1 MVSYGVKG
9 PRLKSDRQLVER
21 ICRQDSQAFD
31 ELMRRH
37 EPLVRRHLLR
47 IVRDPAAADDLAQDV
62 FLRLW
67 QKAGQWRGKGAFRA
81 WLMRIATNL
90 ALNHLRALR
99 RRPHRPLQPA
109 PGPGDEDQENT
120 LPAWMVDPS
129 AVEPDEAMEQAERRD
144 LFRRMIEDLPD
155 EKRQVLQMVHE
166 EDMDLADVARALGVP
181 LGTVKSRLHYTIK
194 RLGSQWRQVQDQW
207 ENP

>member
-1 MVSYGVKG
+1 
-9 PRLKSDRQLVER
+9 LKSDRQLVER

-31 ELMRRH
+31 ELMRRY
-37 EPLVRRHLLR
+37 EPLVHRHLLR
-47 IVRDPAAADDLAQDV
+47 IVRNPAAADDLAQDV

-67 QKAGQWRGKGAFRA
+67 QKAGQWQGKGAFRA

-109 PGPGDEDQENT
+109 PGPSDEGEENT
-120 LPAWMVDPS
+120 LPAWMVDAS
-129 AVEPDEAMEQAERRD
+129 AIEPDEAMERAEWRE

-194 RLGSQWRQVQDQW
+194 RLGSRWRHVHGEW
-207 ENP
+207 ENL

>member
-1 MVSYGVKG
+1 M
-9 PRLKSDRQLVER
+9 KSDRQLVER
-21 ICRQDSQAFD
+21 ICRQDSRAFD
-31 ELMRRH
+31 ELMRRY
-37 EPLVRRHLLR
+37 ESPIRGHLLR

-67 QKAGQWRGKGAFRA
+67 QRAGQWRGKGAFRA

-90 ALNHLRALR
+90 ALNHLRTLR

-109 PGPGDEDQENT
+109 PAPGDEDQDNT
-120 LPAWMVDPS
+120 LPAWMVDAS
-129 AVEPDEAMEQAERRD
+129 AVGPDEALERAERRD
-144 LFRRMIEDLPD
+144 LFRRMIEELPE

-194 RLGSQWRQVQDQW
+194 HLGSQWRRIQDQW